1 MKKKDMI
8 HQLEDLKEHCKDYV
22 DDTEDCPWNRDVQ
35 AIDEALKRL
44 DTPTDRC
51 VANEVLLLA
60 GLVLASVAI
69 IAVLAGV
76 LYIVL
81 GNYTAAWAMLPW
93 AVMAA
98 ITALLSF
105 AGVRK

>member
-8 HQLEDLKEHCKDYV
+8 AQLENLREHCADFA
-22 DDTEDCPWNRDVQ
+22 DDTEGCPWNRDIR
-35 AIDEALKRL
+35 AIDEAIKRL

-93 AVMAA
+93 AIMAA
-98 ITALLSF
+98 ITALLAF